1 MSAQDLKPEFAELV
15 NAHAREIHAFLWR
28 LLRDQSDSEDCLQ
41 SVFLNAF
48 RAYGRMPVGANY
60 RAWLYKIASNQ
71 ARTLL
76 KRRARDPIEL
86 ADDLAS
92 PVPSVENQT
101 ERRQRLREVT
111 RAVARLPYKQRAA
124 LMLSKYQGLSY
135 AEIGE
140 ILGTR
145 PEAAR
150 ANAYQALRKLRGL
163 FQEAGADQITEWPQP
178 RAQEGAR

>member
-60 RAWLYKIASNQ
+60 RAWLYTIASNQ

-92 PVPSVENQT
+92 P
-101 ERRQRLREVT
+101 
-111 RAVARLPYKQRAA
+111 
-124 LMLSKYQGLSY
+124 
-135 AEIGE
+135 
-140 ILGTR
+140 
-145 PEAAR
+145 AAR
-150 ANAYQALRKLRGL
+150 FKVKASPSPIITTPLDVQRWRRISREGLHPVNRDELDRILAKLEKSGSGSLTPDEKAFLDRFSKG
-163 FQEAGADQITEWPQP
+163 EPN
-178 RAQEGAR
+178 